1 MNPDWLFI
9 IVPLSFCIGFFVAT
23 ILASAHES
31 DGENFW
37 RNQYFTLKQQERND
51 VI

>member
-9 IVPLSFCIGFFVAT
+9 IVPLAFCAGFFVAT

-31 DGENFW
+31 DRENFW